1 MELINESI
9 NKSPDR
15 LVPPVSVA
23 SLSLEVLKK
32 KTFIN
37 DNISKQFNF
46 SDNILFI
53 NKLIAA
59 LKMVNSLNELDE
71 AL

>member
-32 KTFIN
+32 KDIY
-37 DNISKQFNF
+37 K
-46 SDNILFI
+46 
-53 NKLIAA
+53 
-59 LKMVNSLNELDE
+59 
-71 AL
+71 

>member
-59 LKMVNSLNELDE
+59 LKLVNSLNVLDE